1 MPERSAQMATNKIGV
16 QSSMERRASLAGA
29 KSSHNIFLI
38 SMTVP
43 NAAAC
48 RLRTNNTKYGELCSL
63 VSNLEG
69 RRARREECLGASL
82 SH

>member
-1 MPERSAQMATNKIGV
+1 MMPERSAQMATKKKGAR
-16 QSSMERRASLAGA
+16 SSMERRASLARA

-63 VSNLEG
+63 VFNFG
-69 RRARREECLGASL
+69 GGGGGVRNIK
-82 SH
+82 